1 MNRKKTLIII
11 TATAI
16 GIISAVIAGNIY
28 SSSSNFSF
36 FGIPQSLTEQIK
48 SVDNNGNNNNVV
60 IDMTT
65 QQWKFLPISAGPNSD
80 IVKLSSVP
88 SPSGDA
94 YADTTISVKK
104 SATVTL
110 RIQNLDVSHGFGLD
124 EFGIN
129 KVTPAGE
136 VTEIQFTADKGGT
149 FVFYCTVFCGT
160 GHPNHKGTLIVQA

>member
-1 MNRKKTLIII
+1 M
-11 TATAI
+11 I
-16 GIISAVIAGNIY
+16 GIVSAIIAGIIY
-28 SSSSNFSF
+28 LSASNFSF
-36 FGIPQSLTEQIK
+36 FGIPQSLTEQIE
-48 SVDNNGNNNNVV
+48 SVDNNISNNNVV

-65 QQWKFLPISAGPNSD
+65 QQWKFMPVSADSNSD

-104 SATVTL
+104 GATVML

-136 VTEIQFTADKGGT
+136 VTEIQFTVDRE
-149 FVFYCTVFCGT
+149 
-160 GHPNHKGTLIVQA
+160 GTLQAKVGQARQ